1 MSTQRFQFHRL
12 AELLFSL
19 AFLCAGCSH
28 GKTST
33 ASSAPPQ
40 RLFVTVAESASLLVY
55 RNAAEGEQP
64 MATIKENPADRP
76 IDCSVNFI
84 GEAYVANENGNVRV
98 YGAGRDQKYKLIR
111 SYEGP
116 HTRLEHPVA
125 ITVNPAGSFYIA
137 DTGNGHGR
145 VEWFSGG
152 ANEDIF
158 PDKVLE
164 GPHTGISEPRGV
176 AIDGSG
182 RTFVSDRGS
191 NRILV
196 FDPNARDDA
205 APLVILDGLHA
216 PGRIAIDDLLNI
228 YVVNAGDNTIAVL
241 SSTGP
246 ESWAPGVTI
255 ASKLQGPG
263 AIATNQAGQIAIGA
277 SDGIWFFATDVQ
289 REGDPLFSIHGGS
302 PSVQPSGVCFH

>member
-1 MSTQRFQFHRL
+1 MSTRRFHFHRL
-12 AELLFSL
+12 TEMFFSL
-19 AFLCAGCSH
+19 IFLCAGCSH
-28 GKTST
+28 GKTSAT
-33 ASSAPPQ
+33 SAAQPQ
-40 RLFVTVAESASLLVY
+40 RLFVTVAESATLLIY
-55 RNAAEGEQP
+55 RSAAEGEQS
-64 MATIKENPADRP
+64 MATIKERPPDRP
-76 IDCSVNFI
+76 IDCSVNFV
-84 GEAYVANENGNVRV
+84 GEVYVANQNGNVRV
-98 YGAGRDQKYKLIR
+98 YGAGRDDQYKLVR

-125 ITVNPAGSFYIA
+125 ITVNPAGSFYVA

-152 ANEDIF
+152 ANEDIL

-164 GPHTGISEPRGV
+164 GPHTGISEPGGV

-205 APLVILDGLHA
+205 TPLTILDGLHA
-216 PGRIAIDDLLNI
+216 PGRIAIDDLLNL
-228 YVVNAGDNTIAVL
+228 YVVNTGDNTIVVL

-246 ESWAPGVTI
+246 ESWAPGATI
-255 ASKLQGPG
+255 TSKLQSPG
-263 AIATNQAGQIAIGA
+263 AIATNQSGQIAIGA
-277 SDGIWFFATDVQ
+277 SDGIWFFATDLQ
-289 REGDPLFSIHGGS
+289 GEGDPLFSIHGGV
-302 PSVQPSGVCFH
+302 PPVHPSGVCFH